1 MRIESL
7 KHQLSKLEF
16 ELEIMNVNLMRML
29 SENKIED
36 IRSLLVK
43 TLTNI
48 DLLEQKIASIKL
60 DIKRLGDKNDN
71 K

>member
-7 KHQLSKLEF
+7 KHQLDKLEF

-29 SENKIED
+29 AENNIEN
-36 IRSLLVK
+36 IRSPLVK